1 MRGHESITINKFNGL
16 WDRGNTEK
24 VPKDHFSACQNL
36 ISEGEDVVT
45 RPGIDWFQDSVAP
58 IGNVVRI
65 YNYITQDKNTLLI
78 LTYDGVDGKIYHA
91 VNDTTIHGPLLTIA
105 GMEDFGFVPF
115 AGRAYITPFKSF
127 LQGGNNP
134 PIEKGLQNQFLYVY
148 KGDGTAARKAAGNPP
163 TGNITVANGA
173 AGNTDPG
180 FHLFGVVFESD
191 TGWLSQP
198 AAFTGFTTSASLS
211 VSFTTVPISAQSHI
225 TKRHIVATKVIANY
239 NGNTTGYEYFFIPN
253 ATINDNVTTS
263 LLNISFFDADLLES
277 ADYLFDN
284 FAEIPAGAGLNLFHN
299 RLALW
304 TTFADISLC
313 YLSAVGEPEAISQV
327 DGFLLVPL
335 DGNPITNTQELRDL
349 FYVMKRNRTVSYA
362 DNEDVPTSWPMT
374 VIDQAIG
381 CPVHG
386 IATVIDSGGSNIDYL
401 IVSSYKGIMLFN
413 GKYINPELSWKV
425 SNLWKNLNRNDFKYI
440 QMLNDPILQMLY
452 ICLPNR
458 QMLVGDYVNGMD
470 PENIKWWPW
479 LFDVKINTI
488 ALININEV
496 IFGAEGSLV

>member
-1 MRGHESITINKFNGL
+1 
-16 WDRGNTEK
+16 
-24 VPKDHFSACQNL
+24 
-36 ISEGEDVVT
+36 
-45 RPGIDWFQDSVAP
+45 
-58 IGNVVRI
+58 
-65 YNYITQDKNTLLI
+65 
-78 LTYDGVDGKIYHA
+78 
-91 VNDTTIHGPLLTIA
+91 
-105 GMEDFGFVPF
+105 
-115 AGRAYITPFKSF
+115 
-127 LQGGNNP
+127 
-134 PIEKGLQNQFLYVY
+134 
-148 KGDGTAARKAAGNPP
+148 
-163 TGNITVANGA
+163 
-173 AGNTDPG
+173 
-180 FHLFGVVFESD
+180 
-191 TGWLSQP
+191 
-198 AAFTGFTTSASLS
+198 
-211 VSFTTVPISAQSHI
+211 
-225 TKRHIVATKVIANY
+225 
-239 NGNTTGYEYFFIPN
+239 
-253 ATINDNVTTS
+253 
-263 LLNISFFDADLLES
+263 
-277 ADYLFDN
+277 
-284 FAEIPAGAGLNLFHN
+284 
-299 RLALW
+299 
-304 TTFADISLC
+304 
-313 YLSAVGEPEAISQV
+313 
-327 DGFLLVPL
+327 
-335 DGNPITNTQELRDL
+335 
-349 FYVMKRNRTVSYA
+349 MKRNRTVSYA